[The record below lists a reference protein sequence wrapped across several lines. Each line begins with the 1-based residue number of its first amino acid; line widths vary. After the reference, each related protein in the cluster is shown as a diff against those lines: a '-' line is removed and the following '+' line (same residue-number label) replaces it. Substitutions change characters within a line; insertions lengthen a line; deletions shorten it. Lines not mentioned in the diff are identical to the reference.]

1 MGQEK
6 PSINTSV
13 FMEPASATPRTV
25 RVAIYNETDVS
36 LPSYATVGMLSGNV
50 SSVQT
55 VLQAAGHQ
63 VTLLDMEDILN
74 HRLKTAYYDVFIL
87 VDNLPR
93 DAIVDQVQEFW
104 LGGGGVLS
112 LDSAIS
118 YLCYAGM
125 IPPESEGSENYHV
138 YWDYVASSQQVVYAR
153 HPVTKSYKVD
163 DIFADSFDWG
173 AFNWTALMATS
184 ISGELVRLIT
194 TAASSTWANG
204 VAHDPA
210 ARGGRVVHLFTD
222 AQPLLEVEKALIV
235 DAVDWLCPRV
245 KGRVLFDLTHEA
257 WYGVD
262 DWDAP
267 VHFAGRYSIWRN
279 DLVADRY
286 TFDKLYP
293 SASGNLTAENLA
305 PYDLLVVV
313 LPGIN
318 FTAAEVTA
326 VHQWVNAGNGL
337 LALGDNP
344 SLTQENGRLNYLL
357 SFSGLWM
364 NRTLSGS
371 DSASYHTVHPTIESC
386 SVLSFN
392 GPGLVNYSGDAYPIW
407 GNAANSIIV
416 AGQELDNGRIIL
428 AGDINFLA
436 NTWIIGANNE
446 VYGINLVNW
455 LTSSR
460 ARTLLYTDE
469 YYSYSPYRT
478 PVADA
483 LNDLGLRFYL
493 TGSSSYFNLSLN
505 MGDWDLIVVDIATS
519 GWSGTPEYYV
529 EVADYVSGGGRLV
542 MCDYEVDSVP
552 GSPLWPLLGFSFLQD
567 MPDEAVLSIWSHDH
581 PIFTTP
587 NDYSAPEFVPGGL
600 YMDDGDLL
608 TVHPNAT
615 PVAGYIHI
623 PDQAAIVVRNDG
635 RTIYNGYILDQF
647 QRDFDDST
655 YMDSIEIWENEIA
668 FVMGPQVDSPADIA
682 FEAGT
687 VGHSINWHPTSYAPA
702 SFAIERN
709 GVPVAFGPWDGS
721 SITRSVD
728 MLAPGHYTYRLTVED
743 KAGLMMSDTVVVTVA
758 DTTAPALDSPSDFS
772 YVAGATGQ
780 SITWNGTELY
790 PATFEILGN
799 GTVVD
804 SGTWDGSAITVSV
817 DGLAVGSWTYTLV
830 VVDQSGNFAMDS
842 VVVTVTPSGFSL
854 PGGILTL
861 LLITAAAVGWLLAL
875 VLVVKR
881 AKS

>member
-1 MGQEK
+1 MEQA
-6 PSINTSV
+6 SV
-13 FMEPASATPRTV
+13 TPRTV
-25 RVAIYNETDVS
+25 RVAIYNETNTTR
-36 LPSYATVGMLSGNV
+36 PQYASVGLLSGNV
-50 SSVQT
+50 SYVQA

-63 VTLLDMEDILN
+63 VTLLGKNDILN
-74 HRLKTAYYDVFIL
+74 HHLKTAFYDVFIL

-93 DAIVDQVQEFW
+93 EAIVEQVKEFW

-138 YWDYVASSQQVVYAR
+138 YWDYVASSQQVVYQR
-153 HPVTKSYKVD
+153 HPVTKSYEVG

-173 AFNWTALMATS
+173 AFDWTALMATS

-194 TAASSTWANG
+194 TSASSNWANG

-210 ARGGRVVHLFTD
+210 TRGGRVVHLFTD
-222 AQPLLEVEKALIV
+222 GVPLFENEKALIV

-245 KGRVLFDLTHEA
+245 KGRVLFDLTHEP

-262 DWDAP
+262 LWDTLA
-267 VHFAGRYSIWRN
+267 HFMNRFSNWRN
-279 DLVADRY
+279 LLVADRY
-286 TFDKLYP
+286 AFDKLYP
-293 SASGNLTAENLA
+293 SESGNLTTENLA
-305 PYDLLVVV
+305 PYDLLIVV

-318 FTAAEVTA
+318 FTPAEVTA
-326 VHQWVNAGNGL
+326 VHQWVSAGNGL
-337 LALGDNP
+337 LVLGDNP
-344 SLTQENGRLNYLL
+344 SLVQENLRVNHLL

-386 SVLSFN
+386 SALSFS

-436 NTWIIGANNE
+436 NAWLGSAYNE
-446 VYGINLVNW
+446 EYGINIVNW

-460 ARTLLYTDE
+460 ARTLLYTDDA
-469 YYSYSPYRT
+469 YSYSPYRT
-478 PVADA
+478 PVSDA

-493 TGSSSYFNLSLN
+493 TGSSNYFNLSLN
-505 MGDWDLIVVDIATS
+505 IGDWDLVVVDLATY
-519 GWSGTPEYYV
+519 GMSGTPEYF
-529 EVADYVSGGGRLV
+529 EEIADYVSGGGRLV
-542 MCDYEVDSVP
+542 MSGYEVDTLP

-567 MPDEAVLSIWSHDH
+567 MPDEALLYIWSHDH

-587 NDYSAPEFVPGGL
+587 NDYGATEFVPSGL
-600 YMDDGDLL
+600 YTDDGDLL

-615 PVAGYIHI
+615 PLAGYIHI

-635 RTIYNGYILDQF
+635 LTIYNGYLLDQF
-647 QRDFDDST
+647 RGDLDDST
-655 YMDSIEIWENEIA
+655 YMDCLEIWENEIA
-668 FVMGPQVDSPADIA
+668 FVMAPQVDSPANIA
-682 FEAGT
+682 YEAGT
-687 VGHSINWHPTSYAPA
+687 LGHWINWHPTSYAPA
-702 SFAIERN
+702 SFAIEQN
-709 GVPVAFGPWDGS
+709 GGPLMSGPWDGS
-721 SITRSVD
+721 PIMADVD

-743 KAGLMMSDTVVVTVA
+743 KAGLTTSDTVVVTVI
-758 DTTAPALDSPSDFS
+758 DTTAPVLDSPSDLS

-780 SITWNGTELY
+780 SITWTGTELY
-790 PATFEILGN
+790 PSTFEILGN

-804 SGTWDGSAITVSV
+804 SGTWDGSAITLDV

-830 VVDQSGNFAMDS
+830 VVDESGNFAMDS

-854 PGGILTL
+854 PGGNLTL
-861 LLITAAAVGWLLAL
+861 VLIAAAALGWLLAL
-875 VLVVKR
+875 VLV
-881 AKS
+881 AKHGKSK